1 MDFQSTSPSN
11 VGVNASTTID
21 TSATTGY
28 SAARDRDTHID
39 ESSIP
44 ISRKT
49 IASTELSRRTFKV
62 ISDRL
67 NRAHIKD
74 FQRRK
79 TALQI
84 EDDSDDDEDED
95 EDELSLPPIR
105 RTATTGGS
113 SRLTSLRETE
123 EV

>member
-1 MDFQSTSPSN
+1 MLFRS
-11 VGVNASTTID
+11 
-21 TSATTGY
+21 
-28 SAARDRDTHID
+28 
-39 ESSIP
+39 
-44 ISRKT
+44 
-49 IASTELSRRTFKV
+49 
-62 ISDRL
+62 
-67 NRAHIKD
+67 D

>member
-1 MDFQSTSPSN
+1 MKVLFQSLGKLLLVPN
-11 VGVNASTTID
+11 
-21 TSATTGY
+21 Y
-28 SAARDRDTHID
+28 
-39 ESSIP
+39 
-44 ISRKT
+44 RK
-49 IASTELSRRTFKV
+49 STFKV
-62 ISDRL
+62 ISYRL